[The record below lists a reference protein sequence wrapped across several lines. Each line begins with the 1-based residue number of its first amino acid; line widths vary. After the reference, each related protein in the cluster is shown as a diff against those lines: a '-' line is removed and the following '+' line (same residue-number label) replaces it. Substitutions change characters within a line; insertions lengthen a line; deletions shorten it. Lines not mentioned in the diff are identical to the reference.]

1 MNDTIILLIEFFR
14 QHKLWFLGSLLIL
27 QNNGIPLGSNLIV
40 MATGALAFYGEF
52 SLPVL
57 LGCIWFFSLLGDSLS
72 YWIWQ
77 NLGKY
82 FLLRFPRVNHVLT
95 PGLQKAEKY
104 HARYGKMSIIIS
116 RFPLSALGTFVNIS
130 AGTTDF
136 RFSIFFVAAALGELL
151 WSSFYLGLGYWFGD
165 SWEQAA
171 LLVSQFGQL
180 GLLVLALILATYI
193 AKKLYSKYISKPN

>member
-1 MNDTIILLIEFFR
+1 MNDTIILLIEFLR

-57 LGCIWFFSLLGDSLS
+57 WGFIWLFSLLGDSLS

-82 FLLRFPRVNHVLT
+82 LLLRFPKVNYMLT

-104 HARYGKMSIIIS
+104 HARYGKLSIIIT

-151 WSSFYLGLGYWFGD
+151 WCSFYLGLGYWFGD

-180 GLLVLALILATYI
+180 GLLVLALMLTTYF
-193 AKKLYSKYISKPN
+193 ANKLHSKYISKAN